1 MDKLLPYSLQ
11 SSTVY
16 AGHFYYYIYKYSR
29 KEVGGMLEQLKQ
41 LEPILTQVMS
51 NIQLIIGVL
60 LFIAVV
66 LEFVHIRQTSRINK
80 KLSYAGRWLQRY
92 LNAVFNE
99 DSNSE
104 PEEDETEETAA
115 LREQRDLPRAEQEN
129 IQRRDDIEPAELAVS
144 QPLKSRQEENMRL
157 SLAHKKQRKDEELLD
172 TVLQEIFD

>member
-51 NIQLIIGVL
+51 NIQLIIGIL

-66 LEFVHIRQTSRINK
+66 LEFVHIRQTRRINK

-99 DSNSE
+99 DSSSE
-104 PEEDETEETAA
+104 PEEEEEEETAA
-115 LREQRDLPRAEQEN
+115 LREQRDLPRSEQEN

>member
-1 MDKLLPYSLQ
+1 
-11 SSTVY
+11 
-16 AGHFYYYIYKYSR
+16 
-29 KEVGGMLEQLKQ
+29 MLEQLKQ

-51 NIQLIIGVL
+51 NIQLIIGIL

-66 LEFVHIRQTSRINK
+66 LEFVHIRQTRRINK

-99 DSNSE
+99 DSSSE
-104 PEEDETEETAA
+104 PEEEEEEETAA
-115 LREQRDLPRAEQEN
+115 LREQRDLPRSEQEN

>member
-1 MDKLLPYSLQ
+1 
-11 SSTVY
+11 
-16 AGHFYYYIYKYSR
+16 
-29 KEVGGMLEQLKQ
+29 MLEQLKQ

-115 LREQRDLPRAEQEN
+115 
-129 IQRRDDIEPAELAVS
+129 QRRDDIEPAELAVS